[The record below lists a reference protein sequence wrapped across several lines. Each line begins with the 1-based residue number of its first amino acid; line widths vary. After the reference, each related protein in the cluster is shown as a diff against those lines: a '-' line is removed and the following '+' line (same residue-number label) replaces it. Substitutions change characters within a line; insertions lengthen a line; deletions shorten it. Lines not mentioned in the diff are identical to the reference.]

1 MKHSVKFL
9 LNFYYSNG
17 VNAFLVLF
25 ALPKNTRIFHLH
37 IYLYMTEHFIILCNI
52 IFLIYFSY
60 HFSILFWG
68 SKMQNFKF
76 GNAELF
82 ISHCLCKT
90 NCYIAVILGLKKKS
104 NSSFNLHDNRRF
116 SLCCFHFD
124 DFKTTFHCRATSD
137 FQNRLSLTR
146 DHEHLS
152 SF

>member
-1 MKHSVKFL
+1 MKHSVTFL

-82 ISHCLCKT
+82 LSLCLCKT
-90 NCYIAVILGLKKKS
+90 NCYIAVILVLKKRVI
-104 NSSFNLHDNRRF
+104 LH
-116 SLCCFHFD
+116 SIYMIID
-124 DFKTTFHCRATSD
+124 DFLFAVFISTISRRPFIVVRQVIFRID
-137 FQNRLSLTR
+137 
-146 DHEHLS
+146 
-152 SF
+152 